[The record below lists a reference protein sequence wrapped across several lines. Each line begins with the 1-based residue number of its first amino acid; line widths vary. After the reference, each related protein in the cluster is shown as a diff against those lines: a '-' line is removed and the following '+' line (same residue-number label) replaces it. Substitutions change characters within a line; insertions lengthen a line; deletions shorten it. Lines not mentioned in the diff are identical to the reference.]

1 MDYLI
6 ICLAAAFTSALTL
19 FSGFGLGT
27 LLLPAFAIFFPVDT
41 AVALTAIVHFLNNLL
56 KLSLFGRYANRNVLV
71 RFGIPA
77 IPAAMLGAL
86 LLTYLSQSRP
96 LWAYQLGGRTATVTP
111 INIII
116 ALLIIIFALFEVL
129 PLLQK
134 LEFDRK
140 YLLGGGLLS
149 GFFGG
154 LSGHQGALRSAF
166 LIRAG
171 LGRESYIGTGI
182 VIACLVDITRLSVYS
197 THFTASHTLGNWP
210 LLLAATLSA
219 FLGVF
224 IGGRLVKKVTMRAI
238 QRLVAAM
245 LFLLALALMAGL
257 V

>member
-6 ICLAAAFTSALTL
+6 ICLASAFTSALTL

-27 LLLPAFAIFFPVDT
+27 LLLPAFTFFFPVDT

-56 KLSLFGRYANRNVLV
+56 KLSLFGRYANRGVLA
-71 RFGIPA
+71 RFALPA
-77 IPAAMLGAL
+77 IPAAILGAM
-86 LLTYLSQSRP
+86 LLTYLSQGVP
-96 LWAYQLGGRTATVTP
+96 LWVYQIGSRTAQITP
-111 INIII
+111 INLIIG
-116 ALLIIIFALFEVL
+116 LLILVFALFEVL
-129 PLLQK
+129 PALAR

-140 YLLGGGLLS
+140 YLVIGGLLS

-166 LIRAG
+166 LVRAG
-171 LGRESYIGTGI
+171 LSKESYIGTGI
-182 VIACLVDITRLSVYS
+182 IVACLVDLTRLSVYS
-197 THFTASHTLGNWP
+197 THFTAAHTLGNWP

-219 FLGVF
+219 FTGVF